1 MPAPTRH
8 YLDFERPIADLEA
21 KIDELSN
28 LSRTAGAKDFDGE
41 ERVIPRALTLG
52 VAPILAARSILVLAF
67 GPHKAEPVAQ
77 ALTGPMTSACT
88 AAPTTTTSVRPIL
101 ERRRKTYLSQS

>member
-41 ERVIPRALTLG
+41 ISALRARKM
-52 VAPILAARSILVLAF
+52 ASVLI
-67 GPHKAEPVAQ
+67 AEHRPVEPADVGE
-77 ALTGPMTSACT
+77 AVS
-88 AAPTTTTSVRPIL
+88 
-101 ERRRKTYLSQS
+101 